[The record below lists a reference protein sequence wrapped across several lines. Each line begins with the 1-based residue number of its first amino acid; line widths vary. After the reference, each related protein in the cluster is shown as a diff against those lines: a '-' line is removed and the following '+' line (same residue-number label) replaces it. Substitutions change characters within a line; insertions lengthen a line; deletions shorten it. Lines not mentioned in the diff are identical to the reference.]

1 MNYSTSSSLGYAMK
15 KNNNFATTNRWLRHL
30 VNLKSLAYSLILTS
44 TFTGLTNVSA
54 AVDLAQSPILS
65 LKTAPGLVMLTMG
78 RDLPLYRA
86 AYNDVNDIDGD
97 NQPDIYFKPSFKYEG
112 YFAYDRCYTSD
123 KAVFTPVKIG
133 DVVVNDANDVSKNSY
148 KCPGQ
153 WSGNFLNWVTMARI
167 DVLRKVLYGGKR
179 STDYVETSGDDENKS
194 NKTKTIL
201 ERTYVPQESTMWGK
215 EYASKTRDGYDIN
228 DFTPLK
234 ESDLTNGSKHM
245 FANVTLQGNDLIH
258 STTVGP
264 PLMIVYENRPGRIWD
279 LVSAENLILG
289 ANPGVNPAASAT
301 QGTKITQHIV
311 RVEVCKIVS
320 GSTKREDFC
329 VGYPKNNPKYYK
341 PTGLLHKYGETKT
354 LAFGLLSGTYDNN
367 YAGGVLRQNIDDF
380 NREVNASTGQFVGG
394 ANGIVHHLSAFRP
407 WGFGQRALNDDTS
420 GTWGGINYL
429 GWNFKSIPV
438 NGENPSWGNPL
449 GEMMFETLNYFSGG
463 SPSAAFTAG
472 VGADQPARV
481 ITVPSNGNY
490 TIPAHVS
497 PETPLALKRP
507 DWLNPYTAVASDKR
521 LNAAAYPSCARPL
534 QMTIGD
540 PKTSFDSDHFA
551 NGPTVDNENGTNTK
565 VSLGSL
571 DVVTQGQAI
580 WDAEGLGTKTY
591 FIGEV
596 NGTLQNDKNPTA
608 KTVTSFGNIR
618 GHGPDATA
626 NQGSFYGASV
636 ARYGKVTGVSNT
648 AAGNLKVDQIS
659 IALDS
664 HIPQIKIPMA
674 NNKVVSILL
683 TSKSVASPAAFGISR
698 SKDASQGTGAITAFF
713 IDQIANTNADNKN
726 NAINGGNPYYK
737 FRVSFSDIDQGG
749 DNESDAK
756 ITYEIKLNGPVDTT
770 VTPAVSSA
778 TELTIGMDYF
788 SSTTGIEMHE
798 GYIIGGTTKD
808 GLYLDVAG
816 GQGFGNPPPAAT
828 VGYYLDTMPGF
839 DTGSVD
845 PGSAL
850 ASGTAPYTNITTRLP
865 LSTLAAPRKFF
876 PGPSGTGEFI
886 PHDMLWYAAKYGS
899 SGKLKANNID
909 PENYYYVNNP
919 STLAAQLG
927 QAFQKAASLG
937 IATSSAVGS
946 SGVKVSG
953 GNLVYQASFDSN
965 RWGGELRAFAVLGN
979 GNIDDNATWKAT
991 VQQPAPKDRNVVVG
1005 LASVTNP
1012 KLKSPSVNATSF
1024 GTLTAGAA
1032 TFTDDAT
1039 FRYLLGDRTKE
1050 QGGAGTGKFRER
1062 SSAVGDF
1069 VNSDPLY
1076 VGKSDFGYTGAGYAT
1091 FKAAS
1096 DPQLIAIG
1104 SNDGFYRLLDASTGA
1119 EKVAFIPATTAG
1131 KMIKLADPEYTHE
1144 YFVDGPSAFG
1154 HANFGTNASPNWNA
1168 VVASSFGA
1176 GAKGLF
1182 ALNASAANLAT
1193 SNNAVLWELNENDSS
1208 VGDKIGNILN
1218 KPVVAHLTGAT
1229 GKAMVLVGNGINSAN
1244 DKASL
1249 LVINAET
1256 GALEKHCTP
1265 TDAANSAGNG
1275 MSSIVAIS
1283 DNKDG
1288 KIDSVY
1294 AADYRGNVWRIDP
1307 NQTGALC
1314 SSSAIKVFTAKD
1326 AAGKLQPITGDMTV
1340 ITAPSP
1346 KTGNMILFG
1355 TGKLSSVSDTSN
1367 KDPQT
1372 LYGVWD
1378 AYTTTSTSGALRAD
1392 LVDYPFVNYNA
1403 TKKLRAASKQS
1414 DVNGGKTWFDTAG
1427 KKGWMIDLSCTG
1439 CPAGERFLDKPLI
1452 AGSAT
1457 TPVAYFLSY
1466 VPGDDP
1472 CKPGGDGWVTGIDP
1486 TTGDFENA
1494 FAKLNDDNS
1503 VFVGGAA
1510 PRGLFIATTAASGGK
1525 PGAEYIYISV
1535 NGDPGTNASSGIGS
1549 SSSDVSGGK
1558 TTAGSDTIS
1567 NIGIEVTPKVP
1578 PSPALGR
1585 RLVWRQIQ

>member
-1 MNYSTSSSLGYAMK
+1 MT
-15 KNNNFATTNRWLRHL
+15 KNNKFAMPKRFLDHL
-30 VNLKSLAYSLILTS
+30 MHLKSLVCTAILIS
-44 TFTGLTNVSA
+44 GLIGTNSVSA
-54 AVDLAQSPILS
+54 ATDLAQSPILS
-65 LKTAPGLVMLTMG
+65 LKTAPALVMLTMG

-112 YFAYDRCYTSD
+112 YFAYDRCYTSNN
-123 KAVFTPVKIG
+123 AVFTPVKIG
-133 DVVVNDANDVSKNSY
+133 TVVINDPLDTSKNSY

-179 STDYVETSGDDENKS
+179 YEDTAVSAS
-194 NKTKTIL
+194 NTKTVL

-215 EYASKTRDGYDIN
+215 EYASSARDGYLISEY
-228 DFTPLK
+228 TPLL
-234 ESDLTNGSKHM
+234 ESTLTNGSKHM
-245 FANVTLQGNDLIH
+245 FANVTLQGSDLIH

-289 ANPGVNPAASAT
+289 VNPGVNPLASAT
-301 QGTKITQHIV
+301 QGTKIIKHIV
-311 RVEVCKIVS
+311 RVEVCKKVDD
-320 GSTKREDFC
+320 KYEDFC
-329 VGYPKNNPKYYK
+329 EGYPKSSPVHYK
-341 PTGLLHKYGETKT
+341 PTGLLHKYGEAKT

-380 NREVNASTGQFVGG
+380 NREVTAATGQFV
-394 ANGIVHHLSAFRP
+394 ASAFGIVHHLSAFRP
-407 WGFGQRALNDDTS
+407 WGFGDRAGGGAS
-420 GTWGGINYL
+420 GTWGAIDYTQ
-429 GWNFKSIPV
+429 WNFKSIPV

-472 VGADQPARV
+472 VGTDQAARV
-481 ITVPSNGNY
+481 ITVPSNGTY
-490 TIPAHVS
+490 TIPFHKS
-497 PETPLALKRP
+497 PETPLELKRP
-507 DWLNPYTAVASDKR
+507 DWINPYTAVNATKR
-521 LNAAAYPSCARPL
+521 LNAAAYPSCARPI

-540 PKTSFDSDHFA
+540 PKTSFDSDHFV
-551 NGPTVDNENGTNTK
+551 NGPSVTNGNGLNTK
-565 VSLGSL
+565 VSLGTL
-571 DVVTQGQAI
+571 DVVAEGQSI
-580 WDAEGLGTKTY
+580 WNSEGLGTKNY

-596 NGTLQNDKNPTA
+596 NGTAQNDGNPTA
-608 KTVTSFGNIR
+608 KTVTSFGDIR

-636 ARYGKVTGVSNT
+636 ARYGKIIGVSN
-648 AAGNLKVDQIS
+648 AAVGNLKVEQIS

-674 NNKVVSILL
+674 GNKVISVLL

-713 IDQIANTNADNKN
+713 IDQIANTNAGNLN
-726 NAINGGNPYYK
+726 VAINSGNPYYK

-756 ITYEIKLNGPVDTT
+756 ITYEIKLNGPVNTT

-816 GQGFGNPPPAAT
+816 GLGFGNPPPAAT

-839 DTGSVD
+839 DTGSTL

-850 ASGTAPYTNITTRLP
+850 ASGTPPYTDITTRLP
-865 LSTLAAPRKFF
+865 LSTLASPRKFF

-899 SGKLKANNID
+899 SGKLRPNGD

-927 QAFQKAASLG
+927 QAFQKAATLG

-946 SGVKVSG
+946 TGIKVSG
-953 GNLVYQASFDSN
+953 GNLVYQASFDTN
-965 RWGGELRAFAVLGN
+965 RWGGELRAFPVLAD
-979 GNIDDNATWKAT
+979 GNIDNTATWKAT
-991 VQQPAPKDRNVVVG
+991 DQQPDPTLRNVVLG
-1005 LASVTNP
+1005 LASADFPT
-1012 KLKSPSVNATSF
+1012 LKSPNINASSFTSL
-1024 GTLTAGAA
+1024 GTAGKA
-1032 TFTDDAT
+1032 TFIDDAT

-1050 QGGAGTGKFRER
+1050 QGGKGNGKFRQR
-1062 SSAVGDF
+1062 NSAVGDF

-1076 VGKSDFGYTGAGYAT
+1076 IGKSDFGYSGASYAA
-1091 FKAAS
+1091 FKASS
-1096 DPQLIAIG
+1096 DPTLIGIG
-1104 SNDGFYRLLDASTGA
+1104 SNDGFYRLLSAKTGV
-1119 EKVAFIPATTAG
+1119 EQLAFMPATTAA
-1131 KMIKLADPEYTHE
+1131 KMVKLADPDYTHE

-1154 HANFGTNASPNWNA
+1154 HVNFGTTATPSWNA

-1182 ALNASAANLAT
+1182 ALNASATNLAT
-1193 SNNAVLWELNENDSS
+1193 SNSAVLWELNENDSFA
-1208 VGDKIGNILN
+1208 GNYIGNILN
-1218 KPVVAHLTGAT
+1218 KSVVAHLTGAS
-1229 GKAMVLVGNGINSAN
+1229 GKPVVLVGNGINSAN

-1249 LVINAET
+1249 LVIEADT
-1256 GALEKHCTP
+1256 GKLIKHCTP
-1265 TDAANSAGNG
+1265 SDAANSVGNG

-1288 KIDSVY
+1288 KINSVY
-1294 AADYRGNVWRIDP
+1294 AADYKGNVWRIDP
-1307 NQTGALC
+1307 NDSGPLC
-1314 SSSAIKVFTAKD
+1314 SAGAIKVFTAKD
-1326 AAGKLQPITGDMTV
+1326 SAGKVQPITADLTV
-1340 ITAPSP
+1340 IPAPSP

-1355 TGKLSSVSDTSN
+1355 TGKLSSVSDPAN
-1367 KDPQT
+1367 KDPQA

-1378 AYTTTSTSGALRAD
+1378 EYTSTSTAGAVRGD
-1392 LVDYPFVNYNA
+1392 LVAYPFGAYNA
-1403 TKKLRAASKQS
+1403 TQKRRAGPKQADINS
-1414 DVNGGKTWFDTAG
+1414 GKTWFETAG
-1427 KKGWMIDLSCTG
+1427 KKGWMIDLSCSG
-1439 CPAGERFLDKPLI
+1439 CPEGERFLDKPLI

-1457 TPVAYFLSY
+1457 APVAYFLSY

-1486 TTGDFENA
+1486 ATGDFEKA
-1494 FAKLNDDNS
+1494 FTKLNDENS
-1503 VFVGGAA
+1503 VLFGGAA
-1510 PRGLFIATTAASGGK
+1510 PRGLFIATTAASGTK
-1525 PGAEYIYISV
+1525 PAAEYIYISI
-1535 NGDPGTNASSGIGS
+1535 NGDPGTNSTTGAGS
-1549 SSSDVSGGK
+1549 SSSDVSGAK
-1558 TTAGSDTIS
+1558 TDVGTDTIS
-1567 NIGIEVTPKVP
+1567 AVGIEVTPPIP

>member
-1 MNYSTSSSLGYAMK
+1 MTK
-15 KNNNFATTNRWLRHL
+15 KHPFIRQNLLSKHL
-30 VNLKSLAYSLILTS
+30 TNLKSLACAAILICGFVGAS
-44 TFTGLTNVSA
+44 TVSA
-54 AVDLAQSPILS
+54 ATDLAQSPILS

-97 NQPDIYFKPSFKYEG
+97 NVPDIYFKPSFKYEG

-123 KAVFTPVKIG
+123 KTVFTPVKIG
-133 DVVVNDANDVSKNSY
+133 NVVVNDGNDTSKNSY

-179 STDYVETSGDDENKS
+179 FEDTALALGSA
-194 NKTKTIL
+194 KTVL

-215 EYASKTRDGYDIN
+215 EYASFARDGYNIN

-245 FANVTLQGNDLIH
+245 FANVTLQGKDLIH

-289 ANPGVNPAASAT
+289 VNPGVNPAPSAT
-301 QGTKITQHIV
+301 QGTTITQHIV
-311 RVEVCKIVS
+311 RVEVCKIIS
-320 GSTKREDFC
+320 GKYEDFC
-329 VGYPKNNPKYYK
+329 VGYPKNSPIYYK
-341 PTGLLHKYGETKT
+341 PTGLLHKYGEAKT

-380 NREVNASTGQFVGG
+380 NREVDATTGKFVGN
-394 ANGIVHHLSAFRP
+394 AYGIVHHLSAFRP
-407 WGFGQRALNDDTS
+407 WGFGDRAGGGAS
-420 GTWGGINYL
+420 GTWGAIDYTQ
-429 GWNFKSIPV
+429 WNFKSIPV

-472 VGADQPARV
+472 VGTDQAARV
-481 ITVPSNGNY
+481 IAVPSNGTY

-497 PETPLALKRP
+497 PETPLGLKRP
-507 DWLNPYTAVASDKR
+507 DWLNPYTAVAADKR
-521 LNAAAYPSCARPL
+521 LNAAAYPSCARPI

-551 NGPTVDNENGTNTK
+551 NGPTIDNGNGLNSK
-565 VSLGSL
+565 VSLGTL
-571 DVVTQGQAI
+571 DVVAEGQTI
-580 WDAEGLGTKTY
+580 WNAEGLGTKKY

-596 NGTLQNDKNPTA
+596 NGTTQNDKNPSA

-636 ARYGKVTGVSNT
+636 ARYGKVTGVSN
-648 AAGNLKVDQIS
+648 AAVGNLKVDQIS

-674 NNKVVSILL
+674 GNKVISVLL
-683 TSKSVASPAAFGISR
+683 TSKSVASPAAFGISN

-713 IDQIANTNADNKN
+713 IDQIANTNAGNLN
-726 NAINGGNPYYK
+726 VAINSGNPYYK

-756 ITYEIKLNGPVDTT
+756 VTYEIKLNGSVNTA

-778 TELTIGMDYF
+778 TQLTIGMDYF

-816 GQGFGNPPPAAT
+816 GQNFGDPPPAAT

-839 DTGSVD
+839 DTGSVAT
-845 PGSAL
+845 GSAL

-865 LSTLAAPRKFF
+865 LSTLANPRTFSV
-876 PGPSGTGEFI
+876 GNSQTGDFI

-899 SGKLKANNID
+899 SGKLRINGD

-927 QAFQKAASLG
+927 QAFQKAATLG

-953 GNLVYQASFDSN
+953 GNLVYQASFDTN
-965 RWGGELRAFAVLGN
+965 RWGGELRAFPVLAD
-979 GNIDDNATWKAT
+979 GNIDNTATWKASDL
-991 VQQPAPKDRNVVVG
+991 QPIPTSRNVVLG
-1005 LASVTNP
+1005 LASVGDP
-1012 KLKSPSVNATSF
+1012 KLKSSAINASSF
-1024 GTLTAGAA
+1024 STLATGAA

-1039 FRYLLGDRTKE
+1039 FKYLLGDRTKE
-1050 QGGAGTGKFRER
+1050 QGGTGTGKFRQR
-1062 SSAVGDF
+1062 NSAVGDF

-1076 VGKSDFGYTGAGYAT
+1076 IGKSDFGYTGTSYAT

-1096 DPQLIAIG
+1096 DPKLIGIG
-1104 SNDGFYRLLDASTGA
+1104 SNDGFYRLLDATTGI
-1119 EKVAFIPATTAG
+1119 EKLAFIPTTTAG
-1131 KMIKLADPEYTHE
+1131 KMVKLADPNYTHE
-1144 YFVDGPSAFG
+1144 YFVDGPSALG

-1182 ALNASAANLAT
+1182 ALNASATNLAS
-1193 SNNAVLWELNENDSS
+1193 SNSAVLWELNENDSA
-1208 VGDKIGNILN
+1208 VGDKLGNILN
-1218 KPVVAHLTGAT
+1218 KPVVAHLTGAA
-1229 GKAMVLVGNGINSAN
+1229 GKAVVLVGNGINSAN

-1265 TDAANSAGNG
+1265 TDAANTVGNG

-1307 NQTGALC
+1307 NQTGTLC

-1326 AAGKLQPITGDMTV
+1326 ATGKVQPITGDMTV

-1355 TGKLSSVSDTSN
+1355 TGKLSSVSDPAN

-1378 AYTTTSTSGALRAD
+1378 EYTTTSTSGALRSD
-1392 LVDYPFVNYNA
+1392 LIAYPFGAYNA
-1403 TKKLRAASKQS
+1403 TQKRRAGPKQADINS
-1414 DVNGGKTWFDTAG
+1414 GKTWFETVG
-1427 KKGWMIDLSCTG
+1427 KKGWMIELSCSG

-1457 TPVAYFLSY
+1457 APVAYFLSY
-1466 VPGDDP
+1466 VPGDEA

-1486 TTGDFENA
+1486 TTGDFEKA
-1494 FAKLNDDNS
+1494 FTKLNDENS
-1503 VFVGGAA
+1503 VLFGGAA
-1510 PRGLFIATTAASGGK
+1510 PRGLFIATTPASGAK
-1525 PGAEYIYISV
+1525 SAAEYIYISI
-1535 NGDPGTNASSGIGS
+1535 NGDPGTNATTGAGS
-1549 SSSDVSGGK
+1549 SSSDVSGAK
-1558 TTAGSDTIS
+1558 TTAGPDTIS
-1567 NIGIEVTPKVP
+1567 AVGIEVTPPVP